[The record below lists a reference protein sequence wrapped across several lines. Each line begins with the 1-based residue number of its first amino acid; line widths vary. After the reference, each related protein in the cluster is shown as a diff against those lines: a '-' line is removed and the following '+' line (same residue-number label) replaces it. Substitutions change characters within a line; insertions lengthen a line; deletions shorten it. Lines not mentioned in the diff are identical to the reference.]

1 MLCVYYLI
9 GQQRIASFR
18 AKQILRNRKRY
29 RLHQLLWGIWLFELK
44 IKAFKAFIFSSNS
57 QIPHRSW
64 CKRYLFGTSDI
75 FNPTQDE
82 YSTMFYL
89 QSLEDQILHLKR
101 QFHCPLSVGKQG
113 INYKKPSHEQGL
125 QMKVQVVCCPAGWAP
140 SFGRD
145 QVSKNQSVKIVL
157 QVTIVR

>member
-44 IKAFKAFIFSSNS
+44 IKALLILA
-57 QIPHRSW
+57 
-64 CKRYLFGTSDI
+64 GTSDI

-82 YSTMFYL
+82 YSTMLYL

-145 QVSKNQSVKIVL
+145 QVRTSQSVNIVL